1 MKPPSLVL
9 RLDLGPT
16 WPDVVYRHPAK
27 IAERTAP
34 VKAEMNGLSPG
45 LDRRRRPAEWVD
57 KADNPIL
64 CLSADK
70 VIVGLLVLSKLK
82 WAGKPF

>member
-9 RLDLGPT
+9 RLDLGST

-34 VKAEMNGLSPG
+34 IKAEMNGLSPG
-45 LDRRRRPAEWVD
+45 LDRRRPAEWVD

-64 CLSADK
+64 CLFAVK
-70 VIVGLLVLSKLK
+70 AIVGLSVLSKLK